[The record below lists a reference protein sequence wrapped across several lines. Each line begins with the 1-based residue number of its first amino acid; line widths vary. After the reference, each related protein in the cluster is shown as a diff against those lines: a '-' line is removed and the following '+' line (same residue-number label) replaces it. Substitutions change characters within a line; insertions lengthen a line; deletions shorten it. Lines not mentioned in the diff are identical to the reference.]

1 MIYKNNTTCEEQFE
15 KPSKEYK
22 GAPFWSWNG
31 KLDKK
36 RLCKQI
42 DVFKE
47 MGFGGF
53 YMHPRAGMETEY
65 LSDEYFSCVGEC
77 IHHATKIGMKLK
89 INTANKI

>member
-36 RLCKQI
+36 RLVNKLTFLKKWDLVDFI
-42 DVFKE
+42 
-47 MGFGGF
+47 
-53 YMHPRAGMETEY
+53 
-65 LSDEYFSCVGEC
+65 C
-77 IHHATKIGMKLK
+77 IHAQVWKPSI
-89 INTANKI
+89 